1 MSERS
6 DENLRDV
13 PMKSYDLIKE
23 GLIVFGVIFVLVV
36 VLSIAFSSPDYPT
49 VKAQD
54 VANLQ
59 PIAFLQTSANILAGN
74 SDLQGYG
81 PPYTNDYSN
90 AQSFL
95 GIAPANW
102 LGVTDPINPPEDFI
116 IKPLQKVAVID
127 PNLSA
132 ALNTYQAA
140 SSDQQQTWLNDYLTA
155 LDSATENSGQVSVP
169 SGDYGP
175 VEPMMNAMLSLGKSG
190 LLEAS
195 LSTSTQTPFEFN
207 FTNALL
213 FFQDD
218 VDHAVAGSLD
228 MLGGVWGISHE
239 TGNYPGAWW
248 LWPYTFFYQVP
259 PMNASDNGDL
269 QVVIIIAI
277 VYLLTL
283 LTPFIPIIN
292 KLPKWI
298 GLYKWI
304 WRDWYKNYAG
314 KTKV

>member
-1 MSERS
+1 MSAQSE
-6 DENLRDV
+6 ENLRNV
-13 PMKSYDLIKE
+13 PMKPYDLIRE
-23 GLIVFGVIFVLVV
+23 GLIVLGVIFILVV
-36 VLSIAFSSPDYPT
+36 VLSIIFNSPDYPT

-59 PIAFLQTSANILAGN
+59 PIAFLQTSTNILAGN

-81 PPYTNDYSN
+81 PPYSNDYGN

-102 LGVTDPINPPEDFI
+102 LGVTDPINPPEDFV
-116 IKPLQKVAVID
+116 IKPLQKAAVLD
-127 PNLSA
+127 PSISA
-132 ALNTYQAA
+132 AIKTYQAA
-140 SSDQQQTWLNDYLTA
+140 SSDQQQTWLNNYITA
-155 LDSATENSGQVSVP
+155 LDSATANNGQVSVP

-175 VEPMMNAMLSLGKSG
+175 VEPMMNGMLSLGKSG

-218 VDHAVAGSLD
+218 VDHAVAEKLD
-228 MLGGVWGISHE
+228 MLGGLWGISHE

-259 PMNASDNGDL
+259 PMSTSDNGDL
-269 QVVIIIAI
+269 QVVVIITVI
-277 VYLLTL
+277 YLLTL
-283 LTPFIPIIN
+283 FTPFIPLLN

-298 GLYKWI
+298 GIYKWI
-304 WRDWYKNYAG
+304 WRDWYKNYEG
-314 KTKV
+314 KSKA